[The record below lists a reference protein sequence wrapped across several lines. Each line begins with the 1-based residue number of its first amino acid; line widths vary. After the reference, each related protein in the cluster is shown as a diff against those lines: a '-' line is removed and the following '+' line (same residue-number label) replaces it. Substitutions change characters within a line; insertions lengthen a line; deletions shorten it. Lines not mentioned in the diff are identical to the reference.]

1 MMSEIKA
8 TVNPDLVLRNV
19 DINLGV
25 YGPLAG
31 LWYKF
36 VLHATGWQVEKQ
48 TIVEADIESDKSK
61 RRSHKFGSRKKI
73 NQIL

>member
-8 TVNPDLVLRNV
+8 TVNPDPVLRNL
-19 DINLGV
+19 DINLGI

-36 VLHATGWQVEKQ
+36 VLHATEGQVEKQ
-48 TIVEADIESDKSK
+48 IIVEVGIESGKT
-61 RRSHKFGSRKKI
+61 
-73 NQIL
+73 